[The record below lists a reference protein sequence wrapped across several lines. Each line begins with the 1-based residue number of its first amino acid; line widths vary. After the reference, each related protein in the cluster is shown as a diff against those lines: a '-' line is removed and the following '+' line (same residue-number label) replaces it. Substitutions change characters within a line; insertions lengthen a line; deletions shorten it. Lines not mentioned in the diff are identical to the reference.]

1 MLTYPKERKNNDF
14 HMTLC
19 TYIIY
24 YDAINV
30 FLCETQTK
38 DHTWCHANRVIARL
52 RSCCSRGFHLLQQSR
67 VSLPYG
73 SEVSITM
80 NTVATLQHMS
90 KNQNTHL
97 STQIGC
103 VDQSIYCT
111 KIHLGPNST
120 DGTINLLKKWQHT
133 TTNITLEKTQTRCH
147 FDAILPNTM
156 DLFVRLNRWVYVT
169 SWWWFEHDRRPRFAT
184 GKLTIRKPKP
194 KVPRDCHQKLQC
206 FLWNPTWKH
215 EETKMKKKCLPKN
228 HTTHNEWLQ
237 THQYKLCKI

>member
-1 MLTYPKERKNNDF
+1 M
-14 HMTLC
+14 
-19 TYIIY
+19 
-24 YDAINV
+24 
-30 FLCETQTK
+30 FLCEIQTK

-73 SEVSITM
+73 SEASSTM

-156 DLFVRLNRWVYVT
+156 DLFVRLNRWVSVT
-169 SWWWFEHDRRPRFAT
+169 SLWWFEHDRRWPRFAT
-184 GKLTIRKPKP
+184 GRLGNYQKTQTKGPTRLSSKIAMFFVKLVAEIQHENMRKQKSKKNVCPKIIQHIMT
-194 KVPRDCHQKLQC
+194 DS
-206 FLWNPTWKH
+206 KH
-215 EETKMKKKCLPKN
+215 INTSCAKSRRVQTTKMNP
-228 HTTHNEWLQ
+228 WAFV
-237 THQYKLCKI
+237 

>member
-1 MLTYPKERKNNDF
+1 MCFCARPKPRITHDATPTESSLDCGLVVPVVFTFCSKAGCLC
-14 HMTLC
+14 HMEVKCLAQWTL
-19 TYIIY
+19 
-24 YDAINV
+24 
-30 FLCETQTK
+30 
-38 DHTWCHANRVIARL
+38 
-52 RSCCSRGFHLLQQSR
+52 
-67 VSLPYG
+67 
-73 SEVSITM
+73 
-80 NTVATLQHMS
+80 ATLQHMS